1 MRTTLLFISIFGTLA
16 AQDAPPL
23 ILKATIPLSRVE
35 GRIDHFSADLTGHR
49 IFMSALGNHSVEV
62 IDAQSFR
69 LLRSIPGFDEP
80 QGLLFDSASKRLFV
94 ASAGDGTVK
103 ILDAATMQAI
113 KTVKLGDNAD
123 NVRYDSTSGS
133 IVVGYG
139 SGALAILKADGTKS
153 EEIALGGHPESFQ
166 LEREGHHLFVNVP
179 GKQEIAVIDLDKRSV
194 IDHWRGWQAQRNFP
208 MALDEKGH
216 RLFAGFRTPA
226 QILAVDTTTG
236 KMTASADIVGDTDDI
251 FYDAPREWVYAIG
264 GGGFVDILDAKD
276 PAHFQ
281 RIAHIETAAGART
294 GLFVPEW
301 NLLFI
306 AVPKRGGREAEMRV
320 YEVRDGK

>member
-1 MRTTLLFISIFGTLA
+1 MRTTLLFISFFGTLA

-23 ILKATIPLSRVE
+23 ILKATIPLPHVE

-80 QGLLFDSASKRLFV
+80 QGVLTDSASKRLFV

-103 ILDAATMQAI
+103 ILDAATLEAI
-113 KTVKLGDNAD
+113 KTVKLGDDAD
-123 NVRYDSTSGS
+123 NIRYDSMSGS

-139 SGALAILKADGTKS
+139 SGALAMLKADGTKS
-153 EEIALGGHPESFQ
+153 GEIALSGHPESFQ
-166 LEREGHHLFVNVP
+166 LEKAGRHVFVNVP
-179 GKQEIAVIDLDKRSV
+179 AKQEIAVIDLEKKSV
-194 IDHWRGWQAQRNFP
+194 VDHWRGWQAQRNFP

-216 RLFAGFRTPA
+216 RLFAGFRSPA
-226 QILAVDTTTG
+226 QILAVDTATG
-236 KMTASADIVGDTDDI
+236 NMIASAGIVGDTDDI
-251 FYDAPREWVYAIG
+251 FHDAARERIYAIG
-264 GGGFVDILDAKD
+264 GGGFVDVLDAKD

-301 NLLFI
+301 NLLFV
-306 AVPKRGGREAEMRV
+306 AVPKRLGRGAEVRV
-320 YEVRDGK
+320 YEVRGGK